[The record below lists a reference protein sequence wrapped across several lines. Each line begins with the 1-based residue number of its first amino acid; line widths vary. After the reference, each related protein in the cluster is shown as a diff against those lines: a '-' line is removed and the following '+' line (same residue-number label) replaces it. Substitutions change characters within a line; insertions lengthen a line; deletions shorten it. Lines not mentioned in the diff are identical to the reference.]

1 MELVFAQTTGL
12 TTGLDAHQAQDAR
25 IFTEGDFESMTG
37 G

>member
-12 TTGLDAHQAQDAR
+12 TTGLDAHPAMTPGN
-25 IFTEGDFESMTG
+25 FTEGDFESMTG